1 MPVLI
6 SILVLCIGAN
16 WMHGIPQPP
25 DKDSMVSDEWS
36 QSPLWTWLVL
46 CDDRTW
52 IYHEYRHFLTFTRH
66 CHFHT

>member
-6 SILVLCIGAN
+6 GILVLCIGAN

-25 DKDSMVSDEWS
+25 DKNSMVSEWR

-46 CDDRTW
+46 CDDRTS
-52 IYHEYRHFLTFTRH
+52 IYHE
-66 CHFHT
+66 